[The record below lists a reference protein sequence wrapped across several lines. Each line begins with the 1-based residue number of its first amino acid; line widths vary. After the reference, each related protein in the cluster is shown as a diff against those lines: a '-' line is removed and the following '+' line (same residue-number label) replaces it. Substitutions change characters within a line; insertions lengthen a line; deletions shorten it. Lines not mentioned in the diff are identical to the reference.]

1 MYTVQIKT
9 NYKTKTVRMDIL
21 KHEPTVSKFTKD
33 DNYAYCLP
41 HTIWGATG
49 QAEFY
54 LRKWLDPWVVAATCH
69 SIDSANWRIS
79 YTDEN
84 GECQFTAIGE
94 IMKSFKDYGIGK
106 MYNSALDTFSMD
118 QDSKV
123 AGGVIEDENGNV
135 NILFVNRNN
144 EDNVRVNFEFN
155 ENLYKL
161 KHVRKVHG
169 DVRTADNWYRKGDAW
184 KYDNPDRI
192 EVTEEDVNSEGYFSG
207 YTFEPL
213 SVYVLQLE
221 RISIENKEEIIEEH
235 LNKSAAFGFDG
246 QNVLNRGAI
255 TAYGSGNYTKPILH
269 EGSTYVAEEMLKEI
283 LGSDINVNR
292 DEIPASVNVDGKVFL
307 PLRATVEKMGYS
319 LIWDDREFIILYKNG
334 ELTLPGSSW
343 VRNAVYNKLIGG

>member
-1 MYTVQIKT
+1 MHARTAIWNATDGSEAWHRGVLKDLGERIDYLSVHYYYPAGFIRRADGPIDALKQDIIEITGSDRIKL
-9 NYKTKTVRMDIL
+9 YYSEHAPAK
-21 KHEPTVSKFTKD
+21 TVSKFTKD

-69 SIDSANWRIS
+69 SIDSANWGIS

-123 AGGVIEDENGNV
+123 AGGVIEDENGHV

-221 RISIENKEEIIEEH
+221 RISIENK
-235 LNKSAAFGFDG
+235 
-246 QNVLNRGAI
+246 
-255 TAYGSGNYTKPILH
+255 
-269 EGSTYVAEEMLKEI
+269 
-283 LGSDINVNR
+283 
-292 DEIPASVNVDGKVFL
+292 
-307 PLRATVEKMGYS
+307 
-319 LIWDDREFIILYKNG
+319 
-334 ELTLPGSSW
+334 
-343 VRNAVYNKLIGG
+343 